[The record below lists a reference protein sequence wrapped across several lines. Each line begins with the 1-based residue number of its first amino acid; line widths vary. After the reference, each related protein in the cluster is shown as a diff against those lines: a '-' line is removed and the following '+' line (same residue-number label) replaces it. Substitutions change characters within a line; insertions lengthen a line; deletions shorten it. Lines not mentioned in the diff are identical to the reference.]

1 MKFSPRERQVIE
13 CVARGLSAKQTGR
26 ELGIS
31 DNTVRCHRHNAMQK
45 LGTSRIVVAVLL
57 MQMQK
62 EAA

>member
-1 MKFSPRERQVIE
+1 
-13 CVARGLSAKQTGR
+13 LSAKQTGR